1 MDVELLK
8 MLAAD
13 PLFEGVSAQQIED
26 MSTFSQEVGKLHLRL
41 KRYKKGAAVC
51 SAGEVISSFG
61 LVKSGR
67 IIIERAGFG
76 GESALIGTAGA
87 GQLFAEVYACSR
99 QPMMVTARA
108 EGECEVLHIG
118 LESLFACRREG
129 AERVL
134 KNLLR
139 ITAAKN
145 LALTRKISCITPRT
159 IRGRLAEYLLY
170 MYSLHGS
177 AFDVPF
183 SRAQLADY
191 LNVDRSALS
200 AELGRLK
207 KEGLIDCCKSSFV
220 LSPEFIN
227 GAV

>member
-108 EGECEVLHIG
+108 EGECEV
-118 LESLFACRREG
+118 

-207 KEGLIDCCKSSFV
+207 KEGLIDCRKSSFV